1 MLAWPRPAGR
11 RGTRVGTQPAPHV
24 LFHLGSLP
32 GPLPSKI
39 LAAGMKGRGRE
50 RRLSGCP
57 LGWTGELRGGTVRLL
72 DQTGRTTIPTAP
84 RARGGIQYGFPPG
97 DRSGDQSMRST
108 SLRPANRKPKGSD
121 TKSWSRLSK
130 VTLPFERRF
139 FCHKSHNLWLF
150 PNEKKK
156 HDYFLLK

>member
-1 MLAWPRPAGR
+1 MGQRSLTLVCGTDELLANYTSRTRWRDPVPQFTPRVLQVLAWPRPAGR

-57 LGWTGELRGGTVRLL
+57 LGWTGELRGNGPAAGPNGT
-72 DQTGRTTIPTAP
+72 DYNPHSAP
-84 RARGGIQYGFPPG
+84 RQWRDPTWLPAWRQTRGPIGEEHE
-97 DRSGDQSMRST
+97 
-108 SLRPANRKPKGSD
+108 LRPCQSEAKGQ
-121 TKSWSRLSK
+121 
-130 VTLPFERRF
+130 
-139 FCHKSHNLWLF
+139 
-150 PNEKKK
+150 
-156 HDYFLLK
+156 